1 MARYALVEDGTD
13 KILQEVDGDKKFRS
27 GTTPDLPQKPF
38 RWLPIKVTNPDLLD
52 HETHMKDG
60 PLISVKDDRVV
71 KVWTIRPRTAQELD
85 DVKESHIPRT
95 DSIQFKT
102 MLDIENRTRIVEKK
116 PSVTALEYRASLKE
130 ML

>member
-1 MARYALVEDGTD
+1 MAKFVLVEDGTN
-13 KILQEVDGDKKFRS
+13 KILKEVDGDKKFRS
-27 GTTPDLPQKPF
+27 GTPPDLPQKPF
-38 RWLPIKVTNPDLLD
+38 RWLPLEVINPDLLN

-60 PLISVKDDRVV
+60 PNYNLKSDRVV

-85 DVKESHIPRT
+85 DVKEGKLPLS
-95 DSIQFKT
+95 DSIGFKT

-116 PSVTALEYRASLKE
+116 PSVTALEYRALFKE